1 MALQLAAE
9 RNHQQVSLAHLLVA
23 LLEQNDGIVPS
34 IFKKLEVEI
43 SDMSRMLDREL
54 AKIPQISG
62 AALAQ
67 QYMDAVMN
75 KVLLQAEKQANKL
88 GDDYIST
95 EHLLLA
101 IIDVPSTTSQL
112 LDSLG
117 VTYEKVLSVLQ
128 SIRGSHR
135 VTDPEPESKYQALT
149 KYGINLT
156 ELARNGKLDP
166 IIGRDQEIRRVMQ
179 VVTRRTKN
187 NPVLIGEPGT
197 GKTAIAEGL
206 AQRIVAGDVPESL
219 QGKEVISLNIAS
231 LIYRTKFCFDIF

>member
-1 MALQLAAE
+1 MNPNKFTHKTQEALQMALQLAAE

-149 KYGINLT
+149 KYGQLSVIKIRHSGIRKITMPSESMIALV
-156 ELARNGKLDP
+156 RLDSLDEMKSM
-166 IIGRDQEIRRVMQ
+166 RTCTLRR
-179 VVTRRTKN
+179 
-187 NPVLIGEPGT
+187 
-197 GKTAIAEGL
+197 
-206 AQRIVAGDVPESL
+206 
-219 QGKEVISLNIAS
+219 
-231 LIYRTKFCFDIF
+231 